1 MSNAAMKSQPSEHR
15 TRVPGPGL
23 FALLL
28 ALVTAVALP
37 KASRAQQVV
46 GGDFDICDYC
56 GSLSANTMHLR
67 GRPGFGTNLGQ
78 FVLINGANDAQD
90 VDRDGWTA
98 GVNFTNLYVQQVTD
112 FINASR
118 PSNTIA
124 ASNFVL
130 AEFLNPLNNGFQNA
144 VSVSVNIPPG
154 TPAGIYRGQVV
165 IADSVNGPGLNAN
178 GEQTRLD
185 FFYIEIEVVPIAS
198 AQLLQADAA
207 ATLDSL
213 VIRGRAGERASG
225 VARVANTGNTPLT
238 NVTASVSDLRLESAV
253 NIIIP
258 SNRISISP
266 PSFSSLDVGDTVR
279 ATVTVDIP
287 NGILGGRYRGTMT
300 VQSAEAPPITVPVVL
315 IVTSTRGIL
324 FENNPVRNSAGV
336 ARIAFNADPGTDY
349 QVAIFDMNGLLVFES
364 SGTVFAGVTTAGAPG
379 TAQNPAPGADFAVAV
394 PWPLE
399 NDRGEAVASGTY
411 QVVVQSI
418 VNGQR
423 QLARD
428 KLIVI
433 R

>member
-1 MSNAAMKSQPSEHR
+1 MKFHRMTHYPRAAR
-15 TRVPGPGL
+15 LV
-23 FALLL
+23 ALAL
-28 ALVTAVALP
+28 ALVMLPALP
-37 KASRAQQVV
+37 TPSRAQQVT

-56 GSLSANTMHLR
+56 GSLVANTMHLV

-78 FVLINGANDAQD
+78 FVLINAANDAQD

-98 GVNFTNLYVQQVTD
+98 GVDFTHLYVQQVTD
-112 FINASR
+112 FVNPAL

-130 AEFLNPLNNGFQNA
+130 GEFLNPLNNGFQNA
-144 VSVSVNIPPG
+144 VSVSVNIPIG
-154 TPAGIYRGQVV
+154 TPAGTYRGRVV
-165 IADSVNGPGLNAN
+165 IADSVLTPGLNPN
-178 GEQTRLD
+178 GEQLRLD
-185 FFYIEIEVVPIAS
+185 FFYIEVEVLPVPS
-198 AQLLQADAA
+198 AQLLQGDTA

-213 VIRGRAGERASG
+213 VIRGRAGQRTSG
-225 VARVANTGNTPLT
+225 VARVANTGNVSLT
-238 NVTASVSDLRLESAV
+238 NVTLSVSDLRLESAV

-258 SNRISISP
+258 SSRITVQP
-266 PSFSSLDVGDTVR
+266 PSFSSIAMGDTVR

-287 NGILGGRYRGTMT
+287 NGILGGRYRGTLTM
-300 VQSAEAPPITVPVVL
+300 QSAEAPPIVVPVVL

-324 FENNPVRNSAGV
+324 FENNPVRNANGV
-336 ARIAFNADPGTDY
+336 ARIAFNGDPGTDY
-349 QVAIFDMNGLLVFES
+349 ETVIYDMNGLVVFIVK
-364 SGTVFAGVTTAGAPG
+364 GTVFPGVSANDSLG
-379 TAQNPAPGADFAVAV
+379 TAANPGVGADFAVAV
-394 PWPLE
+394 TWPLI

-411 QVVVQSI
+411 LVVVQSI

>member
-1 MSNAAMKSQPSEHR
+1 MSNAAMKSQPFEHR

-23 FALLL
+23 VALLL
-28 ALVTAVALP
+28 TLAMTIAPPRVT
-37 KASRAQQVV
+37 AQQVV

-78 FVLINGANDAQD
+78 FVLINAANDAQD

-98 GVNFTNLYVQQVTD
+98 GVNFTNLFVQQVTD
-112 FINASR
+112 FINVR
-118 PSNTIA
+118 NPSNTIA
-124 ASNFVL
+124 ASNFIL
-130 AEFLNPLNNGFQNA
+130 AEFLNPLNNGFQNE
-144 VSVSVNIPPG
+144 VSVAVNIPPG

-165 IADSVNGPGLNAN
+165 IADSVNRPGLNAN
-178 GEQTRLD
+178 GEQLRLD
-185 FFYIEIEVVPIAS
+185 FFYIEIEVVAVANI
-198 AQLLQADAA
+198 QLLQADTG

-225 VARVANTGNTPLT
+225 VSRIANIGNTPLT
-238 NVTASVSDLRLESAV
+238 NVTVSVSDLRLESAV

-258 SNRISISP
+258 SSRISIQP

-300 VQSAEAPPITVPVVL
+300 VQSAEAAPITVPVVL

-324 FENNPVRNSAGV
+324 FENNPVRNANGV

-349 QVAIFDMNGLLVFES
+349 QVAIFDMNGLIVFES
-364 SGTVFAGVTTAGAPG
+364 QGTVFAGITTAGVPG
-379 TAQNPAPGADFAVAV
+379 TAESPAAGADFAVAV
-394 PWPLE
+394 TWPLE

-411 QVVVQSI
+411 LVVVQSI

-428 KLIVI
+428 KLMVI

>member
-1 MSNAAMKSQPSEHR
+1 MSNAAMKSQTSELR
-15 TRVPGPGL
+15 TRLSAPGLLALLLTFTL
-23 FALLL
+23 FAL
-28 ALVTAVALP
+28 P
-37 KASRAQQVV
+37 KNGSAQQVV

-78 FVLINGANDAQD
+78 FVLINAANDAQD
-90 VDRDGWTA
+90 VDRDGWTS

-112 FINASR
+112 FTNAAK
-118 PSNTIA
+118 PSNTISA
-124 ASNFVL
+124 TNFVL
-130 AEFLNPLNNGFQNA
+130 AEFLNPLNNGFQNV

-154 TPAGIYRGQVV
+154 TPAGTYRGQVV
-165 IADSVNGPGLNAN
+165 IADSVRTPGLNAN
-178 GEQTRLD
+178 GEQLRLD
-185 FFYIEIEVVPIAS
+185 YFYIEIEVVPVAS
-198 AQLLQADAA
+198 AQLLQADTG

-213 VIRGRAGERASG
+213 VIRGRAGDRASG

-238 NVTASVSDLRLESAV
+238 NVTLSVSDLRLESAV
-253 NIIIP
+253 NIVIP
-258 SNRISISP
+258 SQRISISP
-266 PSFSSLDVGDTVR
+266 PSFSSIDVGDTVR

-287 NGILGGRYRGTMT
+287 NGVLGGRYRGTLTM
-300 VQSAEAPPITVPVVL
+300 QSAEAGPIEVPVVL

-349 QVAIFDMNGLLVFES
+349 QVAIFDMNGLLVFEVN
-364 SGTVFAGVTTAGAPG
+364 GTVFAGRTIAGVPG
-379 TAQNPAPGADFAVAV
+379 TADNPAPGADFAVAV

-411 QVVVQSI
+411 LVVVQSI

>member
-1 MSNAAMKSQPSEHR
+1 MKSQPSELR
-15 TRVPGPGL
+15 SRVSAPGL
-23 FALLL
+23 LALLL
-28 ALVTAVALP
+28 AFTLFAAP
-37 KASRAQQVV
+37 KSGYAQQVA

-56 GSLSANTMHLR
+56 GSLVANTMHLR

-78 FVLINGANDAQD
+78 FVLINAANDAQD

-112 FINASR
+112 FTNAAK

-130 AEFLNPLNNGFQNA
+130 AEFLNPLNNGFQNV

-154 TPAGIYRGQVV
+154 TPAGTYRGQVV
-165 IADSVNGPGLNAN
+165 IADSVLKPGLNPN
-178 GEQTRLD
+178 GEQLRLD
-185 FFYIEIEVVPIAS
+185 YFYIEIEVVPIAS
-198 AQLLQADAA
+198 AELLQADTA

-213 VIRGRAGERASG
+213 VIRGRAGQRTSG

-238 NVTASVSDLRLESAV
+238 NVTLSVSDLRLESAV
-253 NIIIP
+253 NIVIP
-258 SNRISISP
+258 SNRITITP

-287 NGILGGRYRGTMT
+287 NGILGGRYRGTLTM
-300 VQSAEAPPITVPVVL
+300 QSAEAAPIEVPVVL

-324 FENNPVRNSAGV
+324 FENNPVRNSSGV

-349 QVAIFDMNGLLVFES
+349 QVAIFDMNGLIVFEAN
-364 SGTVFAGVTTAGAPG
+364 GTVFAGVTTAGVAG
-379 TAQNPAPGADFAVAV
+379 TAANPAAGADFAVAV

-411 QVVVQSI
+411 LVVVQSI